1 MSTRVEKIKQRGY
14 WHVVFHPGQFSERRI
29 PRIQDLHVIIREAAV
44 EFRGW
49 DFPHLS
55 QEGPTIG
62 TDWIEDDVDW
72 SEHVETWRLYQSG
85 QFVFYG
91 GIRTDWLDQSLFE
104 RPSEQWRPGLFLPV
118 TDTVFRFTE
127 VFELAARLAT
137 GPIDGDTVRLAI
149 KIVGLGQRE
158 LWMDNRRRIGF
169 HHPRKSAIAEFPQ
182 TFDLPRDRL
191 VAETRQLAVTAAGEL
206 FTRFNWTPES
216 EFLTVIQGELF
227 RR

>member
-1 MSTRVEKIKQRGY
+1 MSNLVEKIKQRGY
-14 WHVVFHPGQFSERRI
+14 WHVVLHPAQFGEKRV
-29 PRIQDLHVIIREAAV
+29 PQIQDLHAIIREAAV

-49 DFPHLS
+49 DFPHIGR
-55 QEGPTIG
+55 EGPTTG
-62 TDWIEDDVDW
+62 VDWIEDEVDW
-72 SEHVETWRLYQSG
+72 SEHVEKWRLYQSG

-104 RPSEQWRPGLFLPV
+104 RPSDHWHSGLLLGV

-137 GPIDGDTVRLAI
+137 GPIDGDTLSLAI
-149 KIVGLGQRE
+149 KIVGLEQRE

-169 HHPRKSAIAEFPQ
+169 HYPRKAAIAEFPQ
-182 TFDLPRDRL
+182 MFALPRDRL

-206 FTRFNWTPES
+206 FARFNWTPES
-216 EFLTVIQGELF
+216 EFLTAMQGELF